1 MPKRYIRIGGIRM
14 VQVFHALWAGGNRLP
29 LERQAGDGQ
38 RSVVRGRGRAI
49 TIGIK
54 RVTRHEVFS
63 WLKDTHRKLCV
74 GARKIK
80 QW

>member
-1 MPKRYIRIGGIRM
+1 VRM
-14 VQVFHALWAGGNRLP
+14 VQVLHALWAGGNGFSLA
-29 LERQAGDGQ
+29 RQAGDRG
-38 RSVVRGRGRAI
+38 RSVVSDRPVAS
-49 TIGIK
+49 TAWIK

-80 QW
+80 QR